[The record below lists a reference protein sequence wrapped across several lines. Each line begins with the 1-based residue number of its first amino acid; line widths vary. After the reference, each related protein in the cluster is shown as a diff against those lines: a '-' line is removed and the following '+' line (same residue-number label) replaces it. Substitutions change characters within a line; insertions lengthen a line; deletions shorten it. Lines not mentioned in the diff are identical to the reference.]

1 MKNCQVFGILPNGT
15 EIETVSLKK
24 GALSCRILTYGG
36 ALQSLTVPDRQGN
49 PVDVVLGLDTLEAYC
64 EHDKFLGAL
73 VGRYAN
79 RIANGKFVLGGKE
92 YSLFTNDGPNHLHGG
107 AVGYNQKVW
116 KIEDLQADQVVL
128 SLLSPDGEEGYPG
141 NLPITMTYRLTEQ
154 GLELSYEA
162 ESDADTVCNLT
173 NHSYF
178 NLAGHGS
185 GVVDSQTMQLF
196 ADRYTHVREGAIPT
210 GELPPVDGTPMDLRQ
225 PTPIGVGAE
234 SDFEQLVLTQGF
246 DHNWVINDWDGT
258 MRPAACAYAKETGI
272 RMQVLTTLPGIQF
285 YAGNYLDG
293 CPAGKG
299 GAKYYKHCGFCMET
313 QFFPDTPNQPSFPSA
328 LLRKGEKYLHK
339 TAYLFDIAE

>member
-1 MKNCQVFGILPNGT
+1 MENRQVFGALPNGS
-15 EIETVSLKK
+15 EIESVCLKK
-24 GALSCRILTYGG
+24 GDLSCRILAYGG
-36 ALQSLTVPDRQGN
+36 TLQMLTVPDRHGN

-79 RIANGKFVLGGKE
+79 RIADGKFTLNGKE
-92 YSLFTNDGPNHLHGG
+92 YSLYTNDGANHLHGG
-107 AVGYNQKVW
+107 AVGYNRKVW
-116 KIEDLQADQVVL
+116 KIEDLQEDQVTL

-141 NLPITMTYRLTEQ
+141 KLAMTMTYRLTEQ
-154 GLELSYEA
+154 GLELTYEA

-185 GVVDSQTMQLF
+185 GVVDNQTMQLF

-210 GELPPVDGTPMDLRQ
+210 GELPLVDGTPMDLRQ

-246 DHNWVINDWDGT
+246 DHNWVINNWDGT

-272 RMQVLTTLPGIQF
+272 RMQVFTTLPGIQF

-293 CPAGKG
+293 CPTGKG
-299 GAKYYKHCGFCMET
+299 GAQYYKHCGFCMET
-313 QFFPDTPNQPSFPSA
+313 QFFPDTPNHPNFPSA
-328 LLRKGEKYLHK
+328 WLKKGEKYLHK
-339 TAYLFDIAE
+339 TAYLFDTID